1 MRPPPQTALLLPSFP
16 GGQRGSGSDRS
27 PEKLETK
34 QPEKINEQ
42 AKDEP
47 QQKGEPAGSPSAP
60 AALTSE
66 KKAEAN
72 SANKVETKSVD
83 DANKGPREIPRTLKR
98 APPSHPEAVR
108 IQAWWRGVL
117 VRRMLLHA
125 ALRALTIQRWWRQ
138 VLAWVRMWR
147 IRLRYCR
154 LLHAARIIQAFWR
167 CHSCTS
173 RGFIKGRYRVTAHQ
187 LHLELEIVLGSE
199 PCFVSECIPL
209 PVKQ

>member
-1 MRPPPQTALLLPSFP
+1 M
-16 GGQRGSGSDRS
+16 
-27 PEKLETK
+27 K
-34 QPEKINEQ
+34 QSEE
-42 AKDEP
+42 
-47 QQKGEPAGSPSAP
+47 
-60 AALTSE
+60 AAV
-66 KKAEAN
+66 A
-72 SANKVETKSVD
+72 
-83 DANKGPREIPRTLKR
+83 
-98 APPSHPEAVR
+98 
-108 IQAWWRGVL
+108 IQAWWRGTL
-117 VRRMLLHA
+117 VRRTLLHA
-125 ALRALTIQRWWRQ
+125 ALRASVIQRWWRQ
-138 VLAWVRMWR
+138 VLARALERRRRAVLEAFTRKEWAAVRLQAWVRMWR